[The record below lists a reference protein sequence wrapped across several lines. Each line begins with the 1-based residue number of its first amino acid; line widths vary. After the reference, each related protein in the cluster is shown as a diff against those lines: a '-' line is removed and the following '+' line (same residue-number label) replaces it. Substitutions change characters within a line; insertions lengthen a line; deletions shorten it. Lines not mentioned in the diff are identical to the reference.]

1 MSDNEGG
8 PPAVAEAS
16 GTAPAPAAGEP
27 MDINK
32 AVWGVLKT
40 ALVHDGL
47 ARGLREACRA
57 LENGEALMCILAED
71 CNQPDYKKLIE
82 ALCTEKAVNLISVPT
97 NKQLGEWAG
106 LCKLDVDGQARK
118 IVGCSCCV
126 ITNYGEE
133 TEYLHF
139 LQEHLKA
146 S

>member
-1 MSDNEGG
+1 METAFRVRCKHRRLLKFRLIAPVSRDGG
-8 PPAVAEAS
+8 TPAAAAAEPS
-16 GTAPAPAAGEP
+16 GAAPAPVAGEP

-47 ARGLREACRA
+47 ARGLREVCRA

-97 NKQLGEWAG
+97 KTQLGEWAG
-106 LCKLDVDGQARK
+106 VSG
-118 IVGCSCCV
+118 VVSG
-126 ITNYGEE
+126 
-133 TEYLHF
+133 
-139 LQEHLKA
+139 
-146 S
+146 